1 MPAALQIGDKSIP
14 ADQLPLL
21 LEQYRLVPQLAR
33 EMVLDQ
39 AITDCQVPEEE
50 QMEAVKRFY
59 QQNQINTDQELDKWL
74 EQQHLTRDG
83 LMNLISRELRLQKFK
98 TSKWDV
104 QVESHFV
111 QRKAQ
116 IDQVV
121 FSMVRVKDV
130 DIAEEIY
137 FRLLSQEA
145 TFSELAPRYSSG
157 IEAKT
162 RGISGPI
169 ELGRLDP
176 TLAGALVSAQ
186 PEEVLSPIQV
196 SGWWVV
202 MQLEA
207 LIPAELDDP
216 TRQRL
221 TEELFN
227 IWVNAEVQK
236 TMLVENELQLISV

>member
-14 ADQLPLL
+14 ADQLPML

-39 AITDCQVPEEE
+39 AIIDCQIPEDE

-74 EQQHLTRDG
+74 EQQHLTREG
-83 LMNLISRELRLQKFK
+83 LMTLISRELRLQKFK
-98 TSKWDV
+98 ASKWDV

-137 FRLLSQEA
+137 FRLLSKEA
-145 TFSELAPRYSSG
+145 TFSELAPRYSGG

-176 TLAGALVSAQ
+176 TLAEALVSAQ
-186 PEEVLSPIQV
+186 PEEVLSPMQV

>member
-21 LEQYRLVPQLAR
+21 LEQYRLVPQLAK

-39 AITDCQVPEEE
+39 AIADCQVPEEE

-59 QQNQINTDQELDKWL
+59 QQNKINTDQELDKWL

-83 LMNLISRELRLQKFK
+83 LMTLISRELRLQKFK

-121 FSMVRVKDV
+121 FSLVRVKDI

-137 FRLLSQEA
+137 FRLLSKEA
-145 TFSELAPRYSSG
+145 TFSELARRYSGG

-162 RGISGPI
+162 RGISGPVEI
-169 ELGRLDP
+169 GMLDP
-176 TLAGALVSAQ
+176 TLAQALVSAQ
-186 PEEVLSPIQV
+186 PEEVLSPLQV

-207 LIPAELDDP
+207 LIPAELDEP

>member
-21 LEQYRLVPQLAR
+21 LEQYRLVPQLAK

-39 AITDCQVPEEE
+39 AIADVKVPEEE
-50 QMEAVKRFY
+50 QLEAIKRFY

-83 LMNLISRELRLQKFK
+83 LMTLIGRELRLQKFK

-137 FRLLSQEA
+137 FRLLSKEA

-176 TLAGALVSAQ
+176 NLAGALLSAQ
-186 PEEVLSPIQV
+186 PEEVLSPMQV

>member
-33 EMVLDQ
+33 EMVLDR
-39 AITDCQVPEEE
+39 AIVNCQVPENE

-59 QQNQINTDQELDKWL
+59 QQNQITTDQELDKWL
-74 EQQHLTRDG
+74 QQQHLNRDG
-83 LMNLISRELRLQKFK
+83 LMTLITRELRLQKFK
-98 TSKWDV
+98 TTKWDV

-121 FSMVRVKDV
+121 FSMVRVKDI

-137 FRLLSQEA
+137 FRLLSKEA
-145 TFSELAPRYSSG
+145 TFSELAPLYSSG

-169 ELGRLDP
+169 ELGRLDT

-186 PEEVLSPIQV
+186 PEEVLAPLSV

-202 MQLEA
+202 MQLEV

-227 IWVNAEVQK
+227 LWVNDEVQK
-236 TMLVENELQLISV
+236 TMLVETEPQLIAV